1 MFLLLL
7 AIHAFRRMPRLE
19 VGTAALIPGKHFA
32 TARVSAGDVFDTR
45 MQFLDVTLH
54 ALECCKHL
62 VATRVSAGDVR
73 NSSMYRLDVPPH
85 VAHLGEHLI
94 AARASA
100 RNVPNTP
107 YDCPYAIVN
116 CVDVS
121 LHVLL
126 RRKHIVAAQMRA
138 WK

>member
-7 AIHAFRRMPRLE
+7 AIHAFGRMPRLE

-54 ALECCKHL
+54 ALECCKYF

-100 RNVPNTP
+100 RNVPNI
-107 YDCPYAIVN
+107 PYAIVK